1 MTRTV
6 VGLLSG
12 LLVASG
18 LVSGCVSGGS
28 PPDAPFAL
36 SVAPREVQGFAIPGQ
51 EVVYLVSLAEGTGAP
66 VTVTVDADGA
76 AARVERPDLGLDAP
90 VAEVVVVPDAA
101 SVGSSVTATIAGR
114 RGAASDTETLTFD
127 VIDGADDRAASATV
141 LRDRFVAWLAA
152 NRPDLGITAAT
163 AWEGTMVSPQ
173 WLVVSHYLFFSAEWE
188 AHVSWHVMIAPHD
201 WGRVDLRRRFRETAP
216 SAAFEIASVSGDT
229 DPRPAEVPPEVW
241 R

>member
-1 MTRTV
+1 M
-6 VGLLSG
+6 
-12 LLVASG
+12 
-18 LVSGCVSGGS
+18 SGGVPGGP

-36 SVAPREVQGFAIPGQ
+36 SVAPRELQGFAIPGQ
-51 EVVYLVSLAEGTGAP
+51 EVVYLVSLAEGAGAP

-76 AARVERPDLGLDAP
+76 AARVERPDLGPDSA
-90 VAEVVVVPDAA
+90 VAEVVVVPDAVSVGA
-101 SVGSSVTATIAGR
+101 SVTVTIGGR
-114 RGAASDTETLTFD
+114 RGSASDTEMLTFE
-127 VIDGADDRAASATV
+127 VVEGVDDRPESATV

-201 WGRVDLRRRFRETAP
+201 WARLDLRRRFRETTP
-216 SAAFEIASVSGDT
+216 SAAFEIASVSGDAN
-229 DPRPAEVPPEVW
+229 PRPVEVPPEVW